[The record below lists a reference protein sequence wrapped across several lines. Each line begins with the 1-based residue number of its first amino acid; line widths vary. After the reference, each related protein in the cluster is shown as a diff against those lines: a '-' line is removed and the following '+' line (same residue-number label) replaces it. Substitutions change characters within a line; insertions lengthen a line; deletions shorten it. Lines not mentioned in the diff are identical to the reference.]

1 MCDDLTELVEVY
13 IVERTAL
20 REFVSEHTRRQ
31 VRSILHRFVE
41 GADTLDR
48 DHVVAWFKHYS
59 YCAPGTMRTMYG
71 VVRTFT
77 RWAVDHGHVGADP
90 MVGIA
95 APKVPRAV
103 PRALGVGELGQLW
116 DALPDSRARAIVAL
130 MAGLGLRVAEV
141 ASLEVGDWDTYS
153 DVLVVRRGKG
163 GHDRSLPVP
172 SAVRVVLGA
181 YLREH
186 PARAGAFIRS
196 LHDDRSPITSGR
208 IGVLVADWMTTAGVK
223 VAAWDGRACHAL
235 RHTFA
240 QMLYERGQDP
250 DLRLVQAALGHQH
263 LASTEVYMRRHVDM
277 VRMRA
282 AMELSVLTVP
292 A

>member
-1 MCDDLTELVEVY
+1 MCTDLESLVEQY
-13 IVERTAL
+13 IAERTAL

-31 VRSILHRFVE
+31 VSSILRRFIE
-41 GADTLDR
+41 GADVLDR

-71 VVRTFT
+71 VSRTFC
-77 RWAVDHGHVGADP
+77 RWALDHGHIDTDP

-141 ASLEVGDWDTYS
+141 SHLEVGDWDRYS
-153 DVLVVRRGKG
+153 DVLIVRRGKG

-172 SAVRVVLGA
+172 SAVRGA
-181 YLREH
+181 LDTYLREY

-196 LHDDRSPITSGR
+196 QHDDRSSITPGR
-208 IGVLVADWMTTAGVK
+208 IGILVSEWMTTAGVK
-223 VAAWDGRACHAL
+223 AAAWDGRACHAL

-263 LASTEVYMRRHVDM
+263 LASTEIYMRRHVDM